1 MFNHSFFVYL
11 DLNKFKNSLIMMSF
25 KKNLTTLIKLDLL
38 LALLFGYL
46 IATIRFHTSKQIQ
59 APSSSEVRTTKHI
72 ARGKL

>member
-1 MFNHSFFVYL
+1 
-11 DLNKFKNSLIMMSF
+11 MSF
-25 KKNLTTLIKLDLL
+25 KKTVTTLIKLDLL